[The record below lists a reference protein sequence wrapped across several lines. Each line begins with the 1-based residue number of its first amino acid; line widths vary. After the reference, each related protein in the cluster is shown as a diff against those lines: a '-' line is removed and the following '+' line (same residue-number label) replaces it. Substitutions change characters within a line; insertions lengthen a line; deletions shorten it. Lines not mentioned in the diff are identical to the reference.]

1 MHPITIFDQLT
12 SGKGR
17 LHDQL
22 GLHYLATLGLE
33 GAIRRN
39 LRFVPRLE
47 VLPSARQV
55 CATNARGLAVSQF
68 GGKMGLGSGE
78 ARSIA

>member
-1 MHPITIFDQLT
+1 MTIYDQLT
-12 SGKGR
+12 SEKGR

-22 GLHYLATLGLE
+22 GLHYLATLSLE
-33 GAIRRN
+33 GALHRN

-55 CATNARGLAVSQF
+55 CTTNAGGLAVSQL
-68 GGKMGLGSGE
+68 GGKMGLGSGA

>member
-1 MHPITIFDQLT
+1 MTIYDGLT
-12 SGKGR
+12 SEKGR

-22 GLHYLATLGLE
+22 GLYYLATLSLE
-33 GAIRRN
+33 GVICRN

-55 CATNARGLAVSQF
+55 CTTNAGGLAVSQIS
-68 GGKMGLGSGE
+68 GKMGLGSGA
-78 ARSIA
+78 ARSIS